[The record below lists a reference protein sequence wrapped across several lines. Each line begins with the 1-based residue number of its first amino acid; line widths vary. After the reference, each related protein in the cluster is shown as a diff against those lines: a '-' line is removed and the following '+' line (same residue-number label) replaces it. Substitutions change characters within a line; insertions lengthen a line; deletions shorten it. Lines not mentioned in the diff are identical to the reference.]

1 MSFSSVPF
9 ASRAQPCIQVDA
21 DRLWGM
27 IDETAAFGAIAGG
40 GLDRQ
45 ALSEP
50 DRQVRD
56 WFRGTCEALGC
67 SVAVDEVGNMFAR
80 RPGRR
85 DDIPP
90 IAVGSH
96 LDTQPTGGRFDGV
109 LGVLAG
115 VEILHAL
122 ADAGHLTEAP
132 LEIVNWTNEE
142 GARFAPAMLASGVY
156 AGIYGVDYAR
166 GRRDAHGVAFGE
178 ALDAIGYRGPEKAGA
193 RKLGALFELH
203 IEQGP
208 VLEAEGVP
216 IGVVTGGQG
225 ARWYDCTFRGGT
237 GHTGATPM
245 RLRRNALVGAARL
258 VTAMDAIA
266 ADAGPDA
273 VASVGRLEVSPNS
286 RNVIP
291 GEVRFSVDL
300 RHPDDGVLD
309 AMAARFEA
317 LLEETARDVGL
328 AHEMER
334 VLIFPAVRFDPKM
347 IACVEKGAEQ
357 ADARW
362 RHIVSGAAHDAVYV
376 ARVAPTTMVF
386 VPCRD
391 GISHNVAEFASKEHC
406 ALGTQVVLNAILA
419 LDAG

>member
-1 MSFSSVPF
+1 MSP
-9 ASRAQPCIQVDA
+9 PNLKVDA
-21 DRLWGM
+21 ERLWGM
-27 IDETAAFGAIAGG
+27 IEATAAFGAIPGG

-45 ALSEP
+45 ALTAP
-50 DRQVRD
+50 DREVRD
-56 WFRGTCEALGC
+56 WFRATCEALGC
-67 SVAVDEVGNMFAR
+67 SVAVDEMGNMFAR

-85 DDIPP
+85 DDLPP

-115 VEILHAL
+115 VEILQVL
-122 ADAGHLTEAP
+122 AEADYVTEAP

-142 GARFAPAMLASGVY
+142 GARFAPAMLASGVF
-156 AGIYGVDYAR
+156 AGVYTPDYAR
-166 GRRDAHGVAFGE
+166 GRRDAAGVSFGE
-178 ALDAIGYRGPEKAGA
+178 ALEAIGYSGPERAGA

-208 VLEAEGVP
+208 VLEAEDKS

-245 RLRRNALVGAARL
+245 RLRRNALVGAAKL
-258 VTAMDAIA
+258 VVAVDGIA

-273 VASVGRLEVSPNS
+273 VGSVGRLEVSPNS

-309 AMAARFEA
+309 AMASRFETLFA
-317 LLEETARDVGL
+317 ETADELRLD
-328 AHEMER
+328 HEMER
-334 VLIFPAVRFDPKM
+334 VLTFPAVRFDPKM
-347 IACVEKGAEQ
+347 IACVEAGAER
-357 ADARW
+357 AGARW
-362 RHIVSGAAHDAVYV
+362 RHIVSGAAHDAV
-376 ARVAPTTMVF
+376 
-386 VPCRD
+386 
-391 GISHNVAEFASKEHC
+391 
-406 ALGTQVVLNAILA
+406 
-419 LDAG
+419 

>member
-1 MSFSSVPF
+1 MTPH
-9 ASRAQPCIQVDA
+9 VDA
-21 DRLWGM
+21 DRLWSM
-27 IDETAAFGAIAGG
+27 IEETAAFGAIEGG

-45 ALSEP
+45 ALTET

-56 WFRGTCEALGC
+56 WFRARCEALGC
-67 SVAVDEVGNMFAR
+67 PVAVDELGTMFAR

-85 DDIPP
+85 DHLLP

-115 VEILHAL
+115 LEILHAL
-122 ADAGHLTEAP
+122 ADAGHVTEAP

-156 AGIYGVDYAR
+156 AGVYTPEYAR
-166 GRRDAHGVAFGE
+166 GRRDSRGTTFGE
-178 ALDAIGYRGPEKAGA
+178 ALDAIGYRGAEPVGS

-208 VLEAEGVP
+208 VLEAEETP

-258 VTAMDAIA
+258 VTAMDGIA

-291 GEVRFSVDL
+291 GEARFSVDL
-300 RHPDDGVLD
+300 RHPDDAVLNG
-309 AMAARFEA
+309 MAARFEQ
-317 LLEETARDVGL
+317 LLAETTRDAGL
-328 AHEMER
+328 EHEMER
-334 VLIFPAVRFDPKM
+334 VLTFPAVRFDPKM
-347 IACVEKGAEQ
+347 IACVERGAEQ
-357 ADARW
+357 AGARW

-376 ARVAPTTMVF
+376 ARVVPTTMIF

-391 GISHNVAEFASKEHC
+391 GISHNVAEFASKTHC
-406 ALGTQVVLNAILA
+406 ALGTQTVLNAVLA
-419 LDAG
+419 FDADR

>member
-1 MSFSSVPF
+1 MTPH
-9 ASRAQPCIQVDA
+9 VDA
-21 DRLWGM
+21 DRLWSM
-27 IDETAAFGAIAGG
+27 IEETAAFGAIEGG

-45 ALSEP
+45 ALTET

-56 WFRGTCEALGC
+56 WFRARCEALGC
-67 SVAVDEVGNMFAR
+67 TIAVDELGNMFAR

-85 DDIPP
+85 DDLLP

-115 VEILHAL
+115 LEILHAL
-122 ADAGHLTEAP
+122 ADAGHVTEAP

-156 AGIYGVDYAR
+156 AGVYTPAYAQ
-166 GRRDAHGVAFGE
+166 GRRDSRGTTFGE
-178 ALDAIGYRGPEKAGA
+178 ALDAIGYRGAEPVGS

-208 VLEAEGVP
+208 VLEAEETP

-258 VTAMDAIA
+258 VTAMDGIA

-300 RHPDDGVLD
+300 RHPDDAVLD
-309 AMAARFEA
+309 GVAARFEA
-317 LLEETARDVGL
+317 LLAATARDVGL
-328 AHEMER
+328 KHEMER
-334 VLIFPAVRFDPKM
+334 VLTFPAVRFDPKM

-357 ADARW
+357 AGARW

-376 ARVAPTTMVF
+376 ARVVPTTMIF

-391 GISHNVAEFASKEHC
+391 GISHNVAEFASKAHC
-406 ALGTQVVLNAILA
+406 ALGTQTVLNAVLA
-419 LDAG
+419 FDADR

>member
-1 MSFSSVPF
+1 MSLQNPT
-9 ASRAQPCIQVDA
+9 VDA
-21 DRLWGM
+21 DRLWAM
-27 IDETAAFGAIAGG
+27 IAETAAFGAIADG

-45 ALSEP
+45 ALSET

-56 WFRGTCEALGC
+56 WFRARCEALGC
-67 SVAVDEVGNMFAR
+67 SVAVDELGNMFAQK
-80 RPGRR
+80 PGRR
-85 DDIPP
+85 DDLPP

-115 VEILHAL
+115 IEILQAL
-122 ADAGHLTEAP
+122 ADAGRVTEAP
-132 LEIVNWTNEE
+132 LAIVNWTNEE

-156 AGIYGVDYAR
+156 AGVYTADYAR
-166 GRRDAHGVAFGE
+166 GRRDARGVTFSE
-178 ALDAIGYRGPEKAGA
+178 ALDAIGYRGPEPVGA

-208 VLEAEGVP
+208 ILEAEDTP

-266 ADAGPDA
+266 AEGGPEA

-300 RHPDDGVLD
+300 RHPDDGLLD
-309 AMAARFEA
+309 AMAAHFEA
-317 LLEETARDVGL
+317 LLVETARDVGL
-328 AHEMER
+328 DHEMER
-334 VLIFPAVRFDPKM
+334 VLTFPAVQFDPPM
-347 IACVEKGAEQ
+347 IACVEKGAQQ
-357 ADARW
+357 AGARW

-376 ARVAPTTMVF
+376 VRVLPTTMVF

-391 GISHNVAEFASKEHC
+391 GISHNVAEFASKAHC
-406 ALGTQVVLNAILA
+406 ALGTQVVLNALLA
-419 LDAG
+419 WDAAR

>member
-1 MSFSSVPF
+1 MSP
-9 ASRAQPCIQVDA
+9 PNLKVDA
-21 DRLWGM
+21 ERLWGM
-27 IDETAAFGAIAGG
+27 IEATAAFGAIPGG

-45 ALSEP
+45 ALTEP
-50 DRQVRD
+50 DRAVRD
-56 WFRGTCEALGC
+56 WFRATCETLGC
-67 SVAVDEVGNMFAR
+67 SVAVDEMGNMFAR
-80 RPGRR
+80 RAGRR
-85 DDIPP
+85 DDLPP

-115 VEILHAL
+115 VEILHVL
-122 ADAGHLTEAP
+122 AEADYVTEAP

-142 GARFAPAMLASGVY
+142 GARFAPAMLASGVF
-156 AGIYGVDYAR
+156 AGVYTPDYAR
-166 GRRDAHGVAFGE
+166 GRRDAAGVSFGE
-178 ALDAIGYRGPEKAGA
+178 ALEAIGYRGPEPAGA
-193 RKLGALFELH
+193 RKLGALLELH

-208 VLEAEGVP
+208 VLEAEDTA

-258 VTAMDAIA
+258 VVAMDAIA

-309 AMAARFEA
+309 AMASRFEA
-317 LLEETARDVGL
+317 LFAETAEALRLD
-328 AHEMER
+328 HDMER
-334 VLIFPAVRFDPKM
+334 VLTFPAVRFDPKM
-347 IACVEKGAEQ
+347 IACVEAGAER
-357 ADARW
+357 AGARW
-362 RHIVSGAAHDAVYV
+362 RHVVSGAAHDAVYI
-376 ARVAPTTMVF
+376 ARVVPTTMIF
-386 VPCRD
+386 VPCRE
-391 GISHNVAEFASKEHC
+391 GISHNVAEFASKAHC
-406 ALGTQVVLNAILA
+406 ALGTQVVLNAVLA
-419 LDAG
+419 LDAA